1 MKKKTIE
8 KSDDVA
14 ALESCER
21 GLVKEFHRALGVLT
35 GKWKGEILW
44 QLVQRKHRFG
54 ELRQSIPGV
63 TQHMLTTQL
72 RDLEADGLAKC
83 TVYPEVPPRVEYRDH
98 AHRPR
103 RSRPV
108 FAIRTVSAGRRNM
121 AFRRRLSRRPPPLAK
136 KSNRNR
142 RAETTF
148 DFRLHDWLALPPRRT
163 YL

>member
-8 KSDDVA
+8 KSDDIA

-72 RDLEADGLAKC
+72 RDLEANGLVKR
-83 TVYPEVPPRVEYRDH
+83 TVYPEVPPRVEYEITPS
-98 AHRPR
+98 AKALK
-103 RSRPV
+103 PV
-108 FAIRTVSAGRRNM
+108 FDELFRWSQEHGFPTKAQPKASSAGEKEQ
-121 AFRRRLSRRPPPLAK
+121 SK
-136 KSNRNR
+136 
-142 RAETTF
+142 
-148 DFRLHDWLALPPRRT
+148 PPRRNH
-163 YL
+163 L